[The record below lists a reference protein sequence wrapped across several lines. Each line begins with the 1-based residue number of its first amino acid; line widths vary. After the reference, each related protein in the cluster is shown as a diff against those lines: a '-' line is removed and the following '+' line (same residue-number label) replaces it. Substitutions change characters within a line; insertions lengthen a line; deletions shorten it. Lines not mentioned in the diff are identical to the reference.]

1 MEISD
6 VWSCGVTLYVMLVGG
21 YPFEDP
27 EDPKNFRKTIQKI
40 MGAQYAVPD
49 YVHISPE
56 CRDLLS
62 RIFVVEPNLRITIP
76 QIKSHPWFL
85 KNLPIDIMDDDG
97 SVSYEEPDQ
106 PMQNMNDI
114 MQILAEATIP
124 PAGTRTAAQLLSDGL
139 DVEENMEDLDS
150 DEDLDMDIESSGE
163 VVVAL

>member
-1 MEISD
+1 
-6 VWSCGVTLYVMLVGG
+6 L
-21 YPFEDP
+21 
-27 EDPKNFRKTIQKI
+27 Q
-40 MGAQYAVPD
+40 
-49 YVHISPE
+49 
-56 CRDLLS
+56 
-62 RIFVVEPNLRITIP
+62 RITIP

-124 PAGTRTAAQLLSDGL
+124 PAGTRTAAQLLSDDL